1 MLAFFVCIVLGIM
14 AGGLSAMWT
23 KVGIFLLGGWLG
35 GTVGMMLYDA
45 VIAQLIGHNP
55 KASIAFWSVVGFFIA
70 FGAIL
75 TTYLYKHAIAVAS
88 SFIGAYCLVRVSL
101 LFLIVISGCWYLYWW
116 IP

>member
-45 VIAQLIGHNP
+45 VIA
-55 KASIAFWSVVGFFIA
+55 
-70 FGAIL
+70 
-75 TTYLYKHAIAVAS
+75 
-88 SFIGAYCLVRVSL
+88 
-101 LFLIVISGCWYLYWW
+101 
-116 IP
+116 